1 MVDWCRPDCSCQQ
14 IHLQE
19 ESLLH
24 LQCCHELHLRILWL
38 LLHLEFLLLQQLLT
52 LKPQLPLLL
61 RLLDREQGSFSQLDD
76 HLQHAQEEGLTGG

>member
-38 LLHLEFLLLQQLLT
+38 LLHLEFLTLQQLLT
-52 LKPQLPLLL
+52 LKPQLQLLL
-61 RLLDREQGSFSQLDD
+61 LSSSAPLPPSAASV
-76 HLQHAQEEGLTGG
+76 TS